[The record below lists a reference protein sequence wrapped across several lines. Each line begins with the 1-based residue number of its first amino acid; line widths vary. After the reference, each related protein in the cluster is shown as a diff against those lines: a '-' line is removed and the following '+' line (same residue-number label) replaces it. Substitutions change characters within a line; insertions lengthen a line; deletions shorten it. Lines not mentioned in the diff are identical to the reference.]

1 MIFTSL
7 FLLCVNTPLFFC
19 ICSSCMI
26 STEYLSIE
34 IIYIS
39 RNLYHFKKELLAM
52 DNDWLMLFAI
62 MFFFMIMTIKVGTVK
77 SYKNVQ
83 VPVITFFRL
92 I

>member
-1 MIFTSL
+1 
-7 FLLCVNTPLFFC
+7 
-19 ICSSCMI
+19 
-26 STEYLSIE
+26 
-34 IIYIS
+34 
-39 RNLYHFKKELLAM
+39 M

-62 MFFFMIMTIKVGTVK
+62 MFFVMIMTIKVGTVK

>member
-1 MIFTSL
+1 
-7 FLLCVNTPLFFC
+7 
-19 ICSSCMI
+19 
-26 STEYLSIE
+26 
-34 IIYIS
+34 
-39 RNLYHFKKELLAM
+39 M

-77 SYKNVQ
+77 SYKNQYYTFTVDTISKLECFFNVQ